1 MTAKPAQPADSKLL
15 GNTKME
21 TNQNRPGQP
30 PAKLDSDP
38 SPSKQGRA
46 SQQPATPQCDTRSR
60 PSKNTP
66 RCQQNLSIG
75 SFKVTAEGHQAKNQ
89 LTGPKGRQS
98 RASPASS
105 LQQHKVTMWQ
115 TAEKGPAKQT
125 LPAASQLEINP
136 RVEML
141 VKSHWEANETLFW
154 LRTLKSSGMSKKT
167 P

>member
-38 SPSKQGRA
+38 SPSKQGRT

-75 SFKVTAEGHQAKNQ
+75 SFKVTATEKPVGSQRGANEKLVSSH
-89 LTGPKGRQS
+89 G
-98 RASPASS
+98 RAS
-105 LQQHKVTMWQ
+105 K
-115 TAEKGPAKQT
+115 K
-125 LPAASQLEINP
+125 
-136 RVEML
+136 L
-141 VKSHWEANETLFW
+141 V
-154 LRTLKSSGMSKKT
+154 RCQ
-167 P
+167 